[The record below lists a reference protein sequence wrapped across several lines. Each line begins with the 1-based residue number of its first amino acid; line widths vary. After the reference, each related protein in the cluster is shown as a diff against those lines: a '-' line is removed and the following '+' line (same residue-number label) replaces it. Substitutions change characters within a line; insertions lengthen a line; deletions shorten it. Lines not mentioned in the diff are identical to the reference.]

1 MDKLEHIRNLLAR
14 FYEGGTSKSEE
25 AELENFFLEAS
36 QLPEDLLSD
45 QEMFRSMAGIKEPV
59 EVPSD
64 LNANLIDHLD
74 TAARSESRVR
84 RIGLYSFSGLAA
96 GLLVLLSVYLGIIRD
111 DHEQSIQQYAIE
123 DPEIAYIEA
132 RKALEYISGKW
143 NTGTSELENLQQ
155 VNKGM
160 ETVST
165 IRKFSSGSRELNL
178 LGNLEKADQIQMN

>member
-1 MDKLEHIRNLLAR
+1 MDKLEYIRNLLNR
-14 FYEGGTSKSEE
+14 FYSGETSKREE
-25 AELENFFLEAS
+25 MELENFFMEVS

-45 QEMFRSMAGIKEPV
+45 QELFRSMAGLKEQV

-64 LNANLIDHLD
+64 LNAKLIDRLD
-74 TAARSESRVR
+74 AAARSESRVK
-84 RIGLYSFSGLAA
+84 RIGIYSLSGLAA
-96 GLLVLLSVYLGIIRD
+96 GLLVLLSVYLGIVRD
-111 DHEQSIQQYAIE
+111 SHQQSVQQYAIE

-143 NTGTSELENLQQ
+143 NTGTSELKNLQQ